1 MDLTFQEKEVIK
13 SVIEGFTYHQKYK
26 LYTELAKELK
36 EPNEFVGYQPKALG
50 VRVKPPKSGTGEVK
64 LKFTR
69 KEKAK
74 IATGEPGVIR

>member
-1 MDLTFQEKEVIK
+1 MDLTFQEKDVIK

-36 EPNEFVGYQPKALG
+36 EDDEFAALLVRPKVQQLSSNIKK
-50 VRVKPPKSGTGEVK
+50 KP
-64 LKFTR
+64 
-69 KEKAK
+69 KAK